1 MSVSQYKK
9 YIWLVDTIRANRR
22 LNKEQIDRKWRN
34 WRIKVKNSAFY
45 LGVSTDF

>member
-22 LNKEQIDRKWRN
+22 LNIEQIDRKWR
-34 WRIKVKNSAFY
+34 KC
-45 LGVSTDF
+45 GVIEWEG

>member
-22 LNKEQIDRKWRN
+22 INKEQIGRKTVPIIAIMDR
-34 WRIKVKNSAFY
+34 
-45 LGVSTDF
+45 